1 VIFDR
6 RIEDLTSCW
15 LGDKVSVALD
25 FIKTPFIKRPANIE
39 IYIESLRD
47 KRGIEIGGPTSIF
60 KEKSILPIYPL
71 VGHLDGC
78 NYSNS
83 TIWDGLLKE
92 GWTYNY
98 QKNKNPCYQYICEAL
113 DLSSIGQGTYDF
125 VLSSHCIEHIANPL
139 KAISEWKRILKDNGL
154 MLLII
159 PHKDKTFDHDRPIT
173 SLSHLIEDMKNDVQ
187 EDDLTHLPEI
197 LELHDLKRDPDAGD
211 FTSFK
216 NRSKEN
222 YLNRCLH
229 HHVFD
234 TQLVIDMLKYMDLS
248 IITSGFVPPYHIIV
262 LAKYERD
269 LL

>member
-1 VIFDR
+1 M
-6 RIEDLTSCW
+6 
-15 LGDKVSVALD
+15 
-25 FIKTPFIKRPANIE
+25 
-39 IYIESLRD
+39 YIENLRN
-47 KRGIEIGGPTSIF
+47 KRGIEIGGPTGIF
-60 KEKSILPIYPL
+60 KDKSILPIYPV

-83 TIWDGLLKE
+83 TIWEGLLKE

-98 QKNKNPCYQYICEAL
+98 QRNKTPGYQYVCEAV
-113 DLSSIGQGTYDF
+113 DLGSIGQESYDF

-139 KAISEWKRILKDNGL
+139 KAISEWKRILKNNGL
-154 MLLII
+154 MLLIV
-159 PHKDKTFDHDRPIT
+159 PHKDKTFDHNRPIT
-173 SLSHLIEDMKNDVQ
+173 SLSHLIEDLKNDVQ

-197 LELHDLKRDPDAGD
+197 LELHDLVQDSGVSD

-216 NRSKEN
+216 KRSQDN

-234 TQLVIDMLKYMDLS
+234 TQLVIDMLKYTELI
-248 IITSGFVPPYHIIV
+248 IITSDFVPPHNIVV